1 MQFDEK
7 KESYVPRMIEQEN
20 NDDWD
25 IDKILESCPC
35 SGLPTSGHLP
45 T

>member
-1 MQFDEK
+1 MRFGGKE
-7 KESYVPRMIEQEN
+7 ESYTPRMVDQEN

-25 IDKILESCPC
+25 LDKILESCLC
-35 SGLPTSGHLP
+35 SGLPTSEHLP